1 MINDGCDRSLDNQKE
16 FWRRKSLCYLKRK
29 DPKILQWKAEWL
41 KDRIMDTVQKLIRNA
56 LDTTSNNQSVINCQ
70 QKISKT
76 FQRVSQEHMQL
87 LDDAVNHWFL
97 NFCSN
102 SRVQTCDTL
111 KTSTIQEEFLS
122 ICFLYKAKKMH
133 ITKYA

>member
-1 MINDGCDRSLDNQKE
+1 
-16 FWRRKSLCYLKRK
+16 
-29 DPKILQWKAEWL
+29 
-41 KDRIMDTVQKLIRNA
+41 MDTVQKLIRNA